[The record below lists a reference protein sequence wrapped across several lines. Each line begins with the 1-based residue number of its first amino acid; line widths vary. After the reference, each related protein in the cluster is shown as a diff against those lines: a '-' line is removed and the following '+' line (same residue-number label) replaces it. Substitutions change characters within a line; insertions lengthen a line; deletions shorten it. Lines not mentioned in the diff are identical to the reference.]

1 MLCDQRELST
11 AKQAESA
18 AHQYGRIGV
27 MSELYGV
34 TDWDFDFRGH
44 KLQGDWQTALGV
56 TVRVP
61 HLTWTT
67 MAGEAKRD
75 FPASI
80 GYQSP
85 WYKEYPLIENYFARL
100 NKALRRGTPHVRL
113 GVIHPIESYW
123 LYWGPKNQTSG
134 IREEM
139 DENFDKL
146 IKWLLFGTVDFD
158 FISEALL
165 PDLNKG
171 TQDGRTLTV
180 GCMHY
185 DQILVPNCKT
195 FCSINAE
202 ILEKFPGSRR
212 NPSFCR

>member
-1 MLCDQRELST
+1 
-11 AKQAESA
+11 
-18 AHQYGRIGV
+18 
-27 MSELYGV
+27 MSLWRYRLGIC
-34 TDWDFDFRGH
+34 FRGH

-171 TQDGRTLTV
+171 TQDGPDSDCGL
-180 GCMHY
+180 HA
-185 DQILVPNCKT
+185 L
-195 FCSINAE
+195 
-202 ILEKFPGSRR
+202 
-212 NPSFCR
+212 